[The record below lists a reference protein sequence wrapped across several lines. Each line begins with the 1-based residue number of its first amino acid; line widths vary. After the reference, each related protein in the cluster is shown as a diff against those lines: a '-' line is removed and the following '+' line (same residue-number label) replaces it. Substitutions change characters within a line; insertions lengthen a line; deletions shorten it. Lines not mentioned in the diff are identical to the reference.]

1 MKKHFIYFLIFSCF
15 YGQSQKPLLTENF
28 FDQKQ
33 WVDSVYSS
41 MNIDQKIGQLFTVW
55 VATKYGDDEIKHISK
70 LINDHHLGGLIFSLG
85 NIKDQAKAINK
96 FQEISKVPLLISMD
110 AEWGIG
116 MRLDDAFSF
125 PYNMTLG
132 AIKNDSLVYNVGKR
146 IGYHAKRLGV
156 HINFAPVV
164 DINTNP
170 RNPIIG
176 SRSFGEDK
184 FNVANKGIS
193 YLKGMHE
200 YGIMG
205 AAKHFPGH
213 GDTENDS
220 HKTLPTIS
228 FDKNRINNIE
238 LYPFKKLIENNLDGI
253 MTAHLN
259 IPNLDKKEISTLSQ
273 KVINN
278 LLVNDLGFEGLVI
291 TDALDMK
298 AIVDFSKGDYP
309 DITALN
315 AGNDLLLMPTDVGK
329 SIKEIKNAYQKN
341 KISPQRL
348 ESAVKKILYAKYKAG
363 LGDLKPIEIDN
374 IVDDLNQD
382 IDYALLDRVAEESI
396 TLVKNQKLNLPLDI
410 SNNQSVGYVN
420 FGDDSYNTF
429 INYINKYKKV
439 DHINKTSSDSLIE
452 KTKSYD
458 KIIIGLHK
466 TDKSPFEDYKFTK
479 DEISFINEVKNE
491 TNLTIVVFSKPYSM
505 LDIDVDGIESIIIAY
520 QNSEI
525 FQIKAAQAL
534 FGAIDT
540 KGVLPVSINKKIP
553 VNTSIQLKKKNIL
566 SFEHHLNKNFE
577 FSRLKKIDSIINFA
591 IENKMTPGA
600 QLLIAK
606 EGSVIYQKSYGYH
619 TYDNNKKVTNDDI
632 YDLASLT
639 KILVSVPLII
649 KEFESNNLNLNT
661 KLGELFP
668 DFELSDKKDLK
679 LNEILSHNGRLTPWI
694 PFYKE
699 TLDSI
704 SKKQLKYHYSNVKT
718 QNFSV
723 EVRNGLFMRD
733 WNDTIIK
740 RIINSPMLEK
750 KEYKYSDLPYYF
762 IKKYLE
768 DKYSSSL
775 DHLVKNYIFS
785 KISANTLSYNPHNN
799 NDFKSIVPSE
809 NDTYFRN
816 GILKGFVHDM
826 GAAMQGGVGGHA
838 GLFGNSLDVAKIMQ
852 LYLQKG
858 NYGNLE
864 FFSSGVFDD
873 FNKCHFCDDNV
884 RRGIGFDKPEI
895 EDDET
900 ITCDCV
906 SKNSFGHSGFT
917 GTYAW
922 ADPED
927 QIIYVFLSN
936 RTYPTMEN
944 RKLIDNNIRTDIK
957 KIVFD

>member
-1 MKKHFIYFLIFSCF
+1 MKKFILSLLIFTCF
-15 YGQSQKPLLTENF
+15 YGHSQKPLLTENF

-70 LINDHHLGGLIFSLG
+70 LIKDHQLGGLIFSLG

-213 GDTENDS
+213 GDTETDS

-228 FDKNRINNIE
+228 FNKDRIDDVE

-278 LLVNDLGFEGLVI
+278 LLVNDLGFKGLVI

-315 AGNDLLLMPTDVGK
+315 AGNDLLLMPTDVAK
-329 SIKEIKNAYQKN
+329 SIKEIKKAYQKN

-348 ESAVKKILYAKYKAG
+348 ESAVKKILHAKYKAG
-363 LGDLKPIEIDN
+363 LSDLKPIEIDN

-382 IDYALLDRVAEESI
+382 IDYALLDRLAEESI
-396 TLVKNQKLNLPLDI
+396 TLVKNQNLNIPLDI

-439 DHINKTSSDSLIE
+439 DHINKINSDSLIE

-479 DEISFINEVKNE
+479 EEISFINEIKNE

-540 KGVLPVSINKKIP
+540 KGVLPVSINNKIP

-566 SFEHHLNKNFE
+566 SFKHHLNKNFE
-577 FSRLKKIDSIINFA
+577 LSRLNKIDSIINFA

-619 TYDNNKKVTNDDI
+619 TYENNKKVANSDI

-649 KEFESNNLNLNT
+649 KEFDTNNLNLNT
-661 KLGELFP
+661 SLGELFP
-668 DFELSDKKDLK
+668 DFELFDKKDLK
-679 LNEILSHNGRLTPWI
+679 IDEILSHNGRLTPWI

-699 TLDSI
+699 TLDSV
-704 SKKQLKYHYSNVKT
+704 SNKQLKQHYSNEKNK
-718 QNFSV
+718 NFSI
-723 EVRNGLFMRD
+723 EVRKGLFMRD
-733 WNDTIIK
+733 WNDTIFK
-740 RIINSPMLEK
+740 RIINSPLLEK

-768 DKYSSSL
+768 EKYSSSL
-775 DHLVKNYIFS
+775 DNLVKNYIFS
-785 KISANTLSYNPHNN
+785 KIGANTLSYNPNIN
-799 NDFKSIVPSE
+799 SDIKSIVPSE
-809 NDTYFRN
+809 NDSYFRN

-858 NYGNLE
+858 NYGNLD
-864 FFSSGVFDD
+864 FFSSGVFDE

-944 RKLIDNNIRTDIK
+944 RKLIDYNIRTDIK

>member
-1 MKKHFIYFLIFSCF
+1 
-15 YGQSQKPLLTENF
+15 
-28 FDQKQ
+28 
-33 WVDSVYSS
+33 
-41 MNIDQKIGQLFTVW
+41 
-55 VATKYGDDEIKHISK
+55 
-70 LINDHHLGGLIFSLG
+70 
-85 NIKDQAKAINK
+85 
-96 FQEISKVPLLISMD
+96 
-110 AEWGIG
+110 
-116 MRLDDAFSF
+116 
-125 PYNMTLG
+125 
-132 AIKNDSLVYNVGKR
+132 
-146 IGYHAKRLGV
+146 
-156 HINFAPVV
+156 
-164 DINTNP
+164 
-170 RNPIIG
+170 
-176 SRSFGEDK
+176 
-184 FNVANKGIS
+184 
-193 YLKGMHE
+193 MHE

-213 GDTENDS
+213 GDTETDS

-228 FDKNRINNIE
+228 FDKDRINDVE

-315 AGNDLLLMPTDVGK
+315 AGNDLLLMPTDVAK
-329 SIKEIKNAYQKN
+329 SIKEIKKAYQKN

-363 LGDLKPIEIDN
+363 LSDLKPVEIDN

-382 IDYALLDRVAEESI
+382 IDYALLDRLAEESI
-396 TLVKNQKLNLPLDI
+396 TLVKNQNLNIPLDI

-439 DHINKTSSDSLIE
+439 DHINKINSDSLIE

-479 DEISFINEVKNE
+479 EEISFINEVKNE

-540 KGVLPVSINKKIP
+540 KGILPVSINNKIP

-566 SFEHHLNKNFE
+566 SFKHHLNKNFE
-577 FSRLKKIDSIINFA
+577 LSRLKKIDSIINFA
-591 IENKMTPGA
+591 IKNKMTPGA

-619 TYDNNKKVTNDDI
+619 TYENNKKVANSDI

-649 KEFESNNLNLNT
+649 KEFDTNNLNLNT
-661 KLGELFP
+661 SLGELFP
-668 DFELSDKKDLK
+668 DFELFNKKDLK
-679 LNEILSHNGRLTPWI
+679 IDEILSHNGRLTPWI

-699 TLDSI
+699 TLDSV
-704 SKKQLKYHYSNVKT
+704 SNKQLKQHYSNEKNK
-718 QNFSV
+718 NFSI
-723 EVRNGLFMRD
+723 EVRKGLFMRD
-733 WNDTIIK
+733 WNDTIFK
-740 RIINSPMLEK
+740 RIINSPLLEK

-768 DKYSSSL
+768 EKYSSSL
-775 DHLVKNYIFS
+775 DNLIKNYIYS
-785 KISANTLSYNPHNN
+785 KIGANTLSYNPNIN
-799 NDFKSIVPSE
+799 SDIKSTVPSE
-809 NDTYFRN
+809 NDSYFRN

-858 NYGNLE
+858 NYGNSD
-864 FFSSGVFDD
+864 FFSSEVFDE
-873 FNKCHFCDDNV
+873 FNKCHFCNDNV

-936 RTYPTMEN
+936 RTYPRMEN
-944 RKLIDNNIRTDIK
+944 RKLIDYNIRTDIK

>member
-1 MKKHFIYFLIFSCF
+1 
-15 YGQSQKPLLTENF
+15 
-28 FDQKQ
+28 
-33 WVDSVYSS
+33 
-41 MNIDQKIGQLFTVW
+41 
-55 VATKYGDDEIKHISK
+55 
-70 LINDHHLGGLIFSLG
+70 
-85 NIKDQAKAINK
+85 
-96 FQEISKVPLLISMD
+96 
-110 AEWGIG
+110 
-116 MRLDDAFSF
+116 
-125 PYNMTLG
+125 
-132 AIKNDSLVYNVGKR
+132 
-146 IGYHAKRLGV
+146 
-156 HINFAPVV
+156 
-164 DINTNP
+164 
-170 RNPIIG
+170 
-176 SRSFGEDK
+176 
-184 FNVANKGIS
+184 
-193 YLKGMHE
+193 
-200 YGIMG
+200 
-205 AAKHFPGH
+205 
-213 GDTENDS
+213 
-220 HKTLPTIS
+220 
-228 FDKNRINNIE
+228 
-238 LYPFKKLIENNLDGI
+238 
-253 MTAHLN
+253 
-259 IPNLDKKEISTLSQ
+259 
-273 KVINN
+273 
-278 LLVNDLGFEGLVI
+278 
-291 TDALDMK
+291 
-298 AIVDFSKGDYP
+298 
-309 DITALN
+309 
-315 AGNDLLLMPTDVGK
+315 
-329 SIKEIKNAYQKN
+329 
-341 KISPQRL
+341 
-348 ESAVKKILYAKYKAG
+348 
-363 LGDLKPIEIDN
+363 
-374 IVDDLNQD
+374 
-382 IDYALLDRVAEESI
+382 
-396 TLVKNQKLNLPLDI
+396 
-410 SNNQSVGYVN
+410 
-420 FGDDSYNTF
+420 
-429 INYINKYKKV
+429 
-439 DHINKTSSDSLIE
+439 
-452 KTKSYD
+452 
-458 KIIIGLHK
+458 
-466 TDKSPFEDYKFTK
+466 
-479 DEISFINEVKNE
+479 
-491 TNLTIVVFSKPYSM
+491 M

-704 SKKQLKYHYSNVKT
+704 SKKQLKHHYSNVKS

-864 FFSSGVFDD
+864 FFSSGVFDE

-944 RKLIDNNIRTDIK
+944 RKLIDYNIRTDIK

>member
-1 MKKHFIYFLIFSCF
+1 
-15 YGQSQKPLLTENF
+15 
-28 FDQKQ
+28 
-33 WVDSVYSS
+33 
-41 MNIDQKIGQLFTVW
+41 
-55 VATKYGDDEIKHISK
+55 
-70 LINDHHLGGLIFSLG
+70 
-85 NIKDQAKAINK
+85 
-96 FQEISKVPLLISMD
+96 MD

-132 AIKNDSLVYNVGKR
+132 AIKNDSLVYKVGKR

-213 GDTENDS
+213 GDTETDS

-228 FDKNRINNIE
+228 FDKDRINNVE

-278 LLVNDLGFEGLVI
+278 LLVDDLGFEGLVI

-315 AGNDLLLMPTDVGK
+315 AGNDLLLMPTDVAK
-329 SIKEIKNAYQKN
+329 SIKEIKKAYQKN

-363 LGDLKPIEIDN
+363 LSDLKPVEIDN

-396 TLVKNQKLNLPLDI
+396 TLVKNQNLNLPLDI
-410 SNNQSVGYVN
+410 SNNQSVGYIN

-439 DHINKTSSDSLIE
+439 DHINKISSDSLIE

-479 DEISFINEVKNE
+479 EEISFINEVKNE

-525 FQIKAAQAL
+525 FQTKAAQAL

-540 KGVLPVSINKKIP
+540 KGVLPVSINKTMP
-553 VNTSIQLKKKNIL
+553 VNTSIQLKKK
-566 SFEHHLNKNFE
+566 K
-577 FSRLKKIDSIINFA
+577 
-591 IENKMTPGA
+591 
-600 QLLIAK
+600 
-606 EGSVIYQKSYGYH
+606 H
-619 TYDNNKKVTNDDI
+619 TQ
-632 YDLASLT
+632 
-639 KILVSVPLII
+639 
-649 KEFESNNLNLNT
+649 F
-661 KLGELFP
+661 
-668 DFELSDKKDLK
+668 
-679 LNEILSHNGRLTPWI
+679 
-694 PFYKE
+694 
-699 TLDSI
+699 
-704 SKKQLKYHYSNVKT
+704 
-718 QNFSV
+718 
-723 EVRNGLFMRD
+723 
-733 WNDTIIK
+733 
-740 RIINSPMLEK
+740 
-750 KEYKYSDLPYYF
+750 
-762 IKKYLE
+762 
-768 DKYSSSL
+768 
-775 DHLVKNYIFS
+775 
-785 KISANTLSYNPHNN
+785 
-799 NDFKSIVPSE
+799 
-809 NDTYFRN
+809 
-816 GILKGFVHDM
+816 
-826 GAAMQGGVGGHA
+826 
-838 GLFGNSLDVAKIMQ
+838 
-852 LYLQKG
+852 
-858 NYGNLE
+858 
-864 FFSSGVFDD
+864 
-873 FNKCHFCDDNV
+873 
-884 RRGIGFDKPEI
+884 
-895 EDDET
+895 
-900 ITCDCV
+900 
-906 SKNSFGHSGFT
+906 
-917 GTYAW
+917 
-922 ADPED
+922 
-927 QIIYVFLSN
+927 
-936 RTYPTMEN
+936 
-944 RKLIDNNIRTDIK
+944 
-957 KIVFD
+957 

>member
-1 MKKHFIYFLIFSCF
+1 MKKFYLFFLIFICF
-15 YGQSQKPLLTENF
+15 YGQSQKPLIAENI

-55 VATKYGDDEIKHISK
+55 VATKYGDDEVTHISK
-70 LINDHHLGGLIFSLG
+70 LIKNHHLGGLIFSLG

-132 AIKNDSLVYNVGKR
+132 AIKNDSLVYKVGKR

-213 GDTENDS
+213 GDTETDS

-228 FDKNRINNIE
+228 FDKDRINNVE

-278 LLVNDLGFEGLVI
+278 LLVDDLGFEGLVI

-315 AGNDLLLMPTDVGK
+315 AGNDLLLMPTDVAK
-329 SIKEIKNAYQKN
+329 SIKEIKKAYQKN

-363 LGDLKPIEIDN
+363 LSDFKPVEIDN

-382 IDYALLDRVAEESI
+382 IDHALLDRLAEESI
-396 TLVKNQKLNLPLDI
+396 TLVKNQNLNLPLDL
-410 SNNQSVGYVN
+410 SNNESVGYIN

-429 INYINKYKKV
+429 INYVNKYKKV
-439 DHINKTSSDSLIE
+439 DHINKISSDSLIE

-479 DEISFINEVKNE
+479 EEISFINNVKNE

-505 LDIDVDGIESIIIAY
+505 LDIDIDGIESIIIAY

-566 SFEHHLNKNFE
+566 SFKHHLNKNFE

-619 TYDNNKKVTNDDI
+619 TYDNNRKVDNGDI

-649 KEFESNNLNLNT
+649 KEFETNNLNLDT

-668 DFELSDKKDLK
+668 DLELFDKRDLK
-679 LNEILSHNGRLTPWI
+679 IDEILSHNARLTPWI

-699 TLDSI
+699 TLDAV
-704 SKKQLKYHYSNVKT
+704 SKNQLKQHYSNEKT
-718 QNFSV
+718 QNFTV
-723 EVRNGLFMRD
+723 EVRKGLFMRD
-733 WNDTIIK
+733 WNDTIFK
-740 RIINSPMLEK
+740 RIINSPLLEK
-750 KEYKYSDLPYYF
+750 KEYKYSDLPYYL

-768 DKYSSSL
+768 EKYSSSL
-775 DHLVKNYIFS
+775 DYLVKNYIYS
-785 KISANTLSYNPHNN
+785 KIGANTLSYNPHHN
-799 NDFKSIVPSE
+799 NDLKSIVPSE

-858 NYGNLE
+858 NYGNAEL
-864 FFSSGVFDD
+864 FSSTVFDE

-957 KIVFD
+957 KIVFN